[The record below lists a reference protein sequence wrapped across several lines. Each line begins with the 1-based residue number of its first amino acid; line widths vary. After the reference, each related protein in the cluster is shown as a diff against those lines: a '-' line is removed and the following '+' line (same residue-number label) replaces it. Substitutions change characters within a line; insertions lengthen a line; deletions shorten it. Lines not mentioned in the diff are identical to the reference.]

1 MLANSRRITEVNWR
15 SQQPHCEIRLKADGS
30 YAVMPPSENPSGNR
44 YEHVNGML
52 STVIL
57 SKHELMQLIAT
68 LKQKNKSELSSRHR
82 DAKSQTHRIND
93 KQISRI
99 VSLIRPCYHLG
110 LRNDLVMYLA
120 GWLLKECVTIDDA
133 RKIIE
138 GIYEQDEEKDARVRT
153 LEETYKKEDPNNV
166 KGYSGLLE
174 VLTSELRDERQA
186 HTLLDELQ
194 NALHDDRQKDSDQEA
209 QKSIIEEASEAI
221 MSKHRLLTIE
231 ETREIWYYRGGVYVP
246 GGEILIEKEAEMI
259 YGFNIANHHL
269 SEIKGHIMRRTYR
282 YS

>member
-1 MLANSRRITEVNWR
+1 
-15 SQQPHCEIRLKADGS
+15 
-30 YAVMPPSENPSGNR
+30 
-44 YEHVNGML
+44 ML

-93 KQISRI
+93 KQISPI

-231 ETREIWYYRGGVYVP
+231 ETREIWYYRGGCMSLVVRF
-246 GGEILIEKEAEMI
+246 LLK
-259 YGFNIANHHL
+259 
-269 SEIKGHIMRRTYR
+269 RRQK
-282 YS
+282 